1 MSSAVHEKTKKDL
14 IVLGNQNYEAETQT
28 EDIMSC
34 DPSFV
39 QSDRL
44 EISQSIP
51 DEVAGP
57 AIQLHN
63 KIMTFEQG
71 TENEIET
78 FLYFDKFR
86 GKMAIEHI
94 RINNVG
100 CTTLYYNWEKVHMSK
115 SYSSQ
120 RNDQTQEGFQ
130 TDAFKPACDL
140 LTTSKSLSHWLIALS
155 SYNQFEMIIA
165 R

>member
-1 MSSAVHEKTKKDL
+1 MLHSNVAQLLTMGKLNQDL
-14 IVLGNQNYEAETQT
+14 IVLGNQNFEAETQT
-28 EDIMSC
+28 EDILSC
-34 DPSFV
+34 DPSLV

-44 EISQSIP
+44 EISQSIQ

-100 CTTLYYNWEKVHMSK
+100 CTTLYYNWEKIHMSK

-120 RNDQTQEGFQ
+120 RNDQTQE
-130 TDAFKPACDL
+130 
-140 LTTSKSLSHWLIALS
+140 
-155 SYNQFEMIIA
+155 NFEIEMSA
-165 R
+165 SRLDSRV